1 MKSLHLHIGLEQLL
15 EDPLN
20 GGQDQG
26 REEED
31 VGEVEGEPAQSIVS
45 TVCLDIPCMV
55 TRVYTTVR
63 TATTLTLLEKT
74 IIRIYIS
81 DQRRMKITK
90 VRTNISDQRAMK
102 ITIQRTNKRRMK
114 MTIVG
119 TLYDIRG

>member
-45 TVCLDIPCMV
+45 AVCLDIPCMV

-63 TATTLTLLEKT
+63 TGTALTWLGMT
-74 IIRIYIS
+74 IIKIGIS
-81 DQRRMKITK
+81 DQRKMKITK
-90 VRTNISDQRAMK
+90 VRTNI
-102 ITIQRTNKRRMK
+102 
-114 MTIVG
+114 
-119 TLYDIRG
+119 